1 MLIFFV
7 DVPVTNTPSGNE
19 FCFVFPKHPHGREF
33 YITIFLT
40 TPNVSTDYEIRFINS
55 KVVRNGTI
63 TAEAIKKEILRTNA
77 TNSEVISVKAIDSSE
92 VVQVIVFSNS
102 MISQGASAAFLAV
115 PQIKDKT
122 ISKYSYAIGADIK
135 NSITVATCDYTYT
148 KISYAGLAS
157 SGVFN
162 SVSVKSVL
170 SPVNDFNLEGIQ
182 AEATNPLGFMTNYV
196 CGEND
201 LNCIEHISEQIPP
214 SYTWGYNFF
223 VVPFQNRS
231 GYIIKVWQRFEG
243 TNFTIYC
250 TSGSNVTKNKTI
262 SNLQFHE
269 INNTREH
276 FTLDANSSCCIQSNR
291 PLAVMQYSDSEKNS
305 MISVWIPPV
314 SQYLNEHI
322 FSTDVYEHDSLTP
335 PTNEFHYIIVTVRR
349 KFSPTA
355 ILLNGSALE
364 PNLNKWYII
373 TCRSNDI
380 CGYGI
385 SMDAQVSNYIINHTD
400 SNASINVIVYGWA
413 YEGDHEKGY
422 AYPAGFGMN
431 PVGGK

>member
-1 MLIFFV
+1 MLL
-7 DVPVTNTPSGNE
+7 E
-19 FCFVFPKHPHGREF
+19 
-33 YITIFLT
+33 
-40 TPNVSTDYEIRFINS
+40 
-55 KVVRNGTI
+55 
-63 TAEAIKKEILRTNA
+63 
-77 TNSEVISVKAIDSSE
+77 
-92 VVQVIVFSNS
+92 Q
-102 MISQGASAAFLAV
+102 
-115 PQIKDKT
+115 
-122 ISKYSYAIGADIK
+122 
-135 NSITVATCDYTYT
+135 NSITIATCDYTYT

-157 SGVFN
+157 SRALN
-162 SVSVKSVL
+162 SVSVESVL
-170 SPVNDFNLEGIQ
+170 SPVNGFNLEGIQ

-201 LNCIEHISEQIPP
+201 ANCIEHITEQIPP

-262 SNLQFHE
+262 SSLQFHE

-276 FTLDANSSCCIQSNR
+276 FTLDANSYCCIQSNR
-291 PLAVMQYSDSEKNS
+291 PLAVMQYSDTSDSEKNS
-305 MISVWIPPV
+305 TISVWIPPV

-322 FSTDVYEHDSLTP
+322 FSTDVYDSQTGI
-335 PTNEFHYIIVTVRR
+335 PTSEFHYIIVTVRR

-355 ILLNGSALE
+355 ILSNGKPLE
-364 PNLNKWYII
+364 PNLSKWYII
-373 TCRSNDI
+373 TYRSNDI

-385 SMDAQVSNYIINHTD
+385 SMDAQVSNYTINHTD

-413 YEGDHEKGY
+413 YEQDHEKGY
-422 AYPAGFGMN
+422 AYPAGYGMN